1 MSEPYVHAHYEPVR
15 RKLRFWIRVVTGL
28 LVKTDKFEGV
38 ENVPLDG
45 PLILYGNHIAL
56 IDPIMIIHALPRNI
70 IPLAKIETYAYPL
83 IGIFPKL
90 WHVIPVRRGEV
101 DRDAL
106 RACLDVLAADE
117 IIWVAPEGTRRPAFE
132 EAKDG
137 LAYIA
142 SRSGAPLLPIAVDGT
157 IGFPALPFSKR
168 WKGPGVHL
176 KFGRPFRFKS
186 GARPPARTS
195 GRCGRAELAQM
206 TAEAMYVLSAILP
219 PERRGVFADL
229 SQATQETIQW
239 L

>member
-1 MSEPYVHAHYEPVR
+1 MSEPYVHARYEPVR

-106 RACLDVLAADE
+106 RACLDVLAAGE
-117 IIWVAPEGTRRPAFE
+117 IIWIAPEGTRRPAFE

-176 KFGRPFRFKS
+176 KFGRPFHFKS

-195 GRCGRAELAQM
+195 RRCGRAELAQM

-219 PERRGVFADL
+219 PERRGVFSDL
-229 SQATQETIQW
+229 SQATQETIEW

>member
-1 MSEPYVHAHYEPVR
+1 MSEPYVHARYEPVR

-38 ENVPLDG
+38 ENVPLAG

-106 RACLDVLAADE
+106 RACLDALAAGE
-117 IIWVAPEGTRRPAFE
+117 IIWIAPEGTRRPAFE

-176 KFGRPFRFKS
+176 KFGPPFHFKS
-186 GARPPARTS
+186 GARP
-195 GRCGRAELAQM
+195 GRAELAQM
-206 TAEAMYVLSAILP
+206 TAEAMYILAGMLP
-219 PERRGVFADL
+219 PARRGVFSDL
-229 SQATQETIQW
+229 SQATQETIEW
-239 L
+239 LV